1 MTGKPASCFGR
12 GKLSLDIPQFSYT
25 AGMEKNFDLKR
36 LHVKAFARDGLSL
49 SGLQPLAFFERLADL
64 AASQTAA
71 NAETIQVQWEIS
83 GETAPVVGGEAQ
95 IYLHLKA
102 SVVLPMQCQRCLGP
116 VQIEVVSEQVFRF
129 VADEATAE
137 AEDDESEEDLLV
149 LVPEFDVWELIED
162 ELIMSAP
169 IVPKHSVCPILVP
182 MSASDESFEAAL
194 ADRPNP
200 FAALAQLKKK
210 PH

>member
-1 MTGKPASCFGR
+1 M
-12 GKLSLDIPQFSYT
+12 SLDIPQFSYT

-36 LHVKAFARDGLSL
+36 LHVKAFARDGVSL
-49 SGLQPLAFFERLADL
+49 SGLQPLAFFERLAEL
-64 AASQTAA
+64 ATSQTAA
-71 NAETIQVQWEIS
+71 NTENSQVQWEIS
-83 GETAPVVGGEAQ
+83 GEAAPVVGGEAH
-95 IYLHLKA
+95 IFLHLKA
-102 SVVLPMQCQRCLGP
+102 SVGLPMQCQRCLGP
-116 VQIEVVSEQVFRF
+116 VQVEVVSEQTFRF

-169 IVPKHSVCPILVP
+169 IVPKHSVCPTLVP
-182 MSASDESFEAAL
+182 MSAADESFEAAL

>member
-1 MTGKPASCFGR
+1 M

-25 AGMEKNFDLKR
+25 ADMEKNFDLKR

-49 SGLQPLAFFERLADL
+49 KGLQPLTFFERLADL
-64 AASQTAA
+64 ATTQSASE
-71 NAETIQVQWEIS
+71 AENTQVEWELT
-83 GETAPVVGGEAQ
+83 GETVPVAGGEPQ
-95 IYLHLKA
+95 IFLHLKA
-102 SVVLPMQCQRCLGP
+102 SVGLPMQCQRCLGQ
-116 VQIEVVSEQVFRF
+116 VQVEVLSEQTFRF

-169 IVPKHSVCPILVP
+169 IVPKHPVCPTSVT
-182 MSASDESFEAAL
+182 MSVSDESFEAAQ
-194 ADRPNP
+194 AERPNP

>member
-1 MTGKPASCFGR
+1 
-12 GKLSLDIPQFSYT
+12 
-25 AGMEKNFDLKR
+25 MEKNFDLKR

-71 NAETIQVQWEIS
+71 NAEIIQVQWQIS

-116 VQIEVVSEQVFRF
+116 VQIEVVSEQAFRF